1 MVRLTKL
8 GSSKVYKDTKYV
20 VLKEKTSFDKLA
32 SQNKT
37 DFDKLKQVQW
47 EHQDGHKATAHCV
60 KGDVKE
66 RVEKPNRK
74 ITFSS
79 STISCED
86 REKGDRLFLEMHN
99 EKTTGNRQAP
109 PGKSQLYIRKK

>member
-1 MVRLTKL
+1 MVKLTKL
-8 GSSKVYKDTKYV
+8 ASSKVYKDTKYV
-20 VLKEKTSFDKLA
+20 VLKEKNFLWQTCLSEQDRLWQTKA
-32 SQNKT
+32 SPVGTPRWPQG
-37 DFDKLKQVQW
+37 Q
-47 EHQDGHKATAHCV
+47 AHCV